1 MIGFLGPWFC
11 SLFFNTSSEC
21 KKQTHLEAHTY
32 PHLAEDALNRGN
44 TSDKECWI
52 TILKVG
58 PFEKWEHAL
67 TFRDLW
73 ASHTRGKM
81 FRLERGIHLFKT
93 YKDTYNLKLWAQ
105 TEMREEALR
114 RYVKEEKRMDNEWVE
129 ECEEEEDEEEVRTFE
144 SMYNELD
151 EVTLGA
157 IDAMRAEIE
166 RAGTRKRHKPCP
178 LYSLGLTLSR

>member
-44 TSDKECWI
+44 TSDKECWV

-58 PFEKWEHAL
+58 PFEKWEHAV

-81 FRLERGIHLFKT
+81 FRLERGIHLYKQ
-93 YKDTYNLKLWAQ
+93 YKDAYNLKVWAQ
-105 TEMREEALR
+105 TENSTDALK
-114 RYVKEEKRMDNEWVE
+114 RYIGEEKRVDNEWRK
-129 ECEEEEDEEEVRTFE
+129 EEEEEEEEVGANE
-144 SMYNELD
+144 SIAYLYTEME
-151 EVTLGA
+151 EVTIGA
-157 IDAMRAEIE
+157 VDALRAEFE
-166 RAGTRKRHKPCP
+166 RCGMRKKHKIIN
-178 LYSLGLTLSR
+178 